1 MQKERAPKRE
11 IFGWAMFD
19 FANSSYTTVIVTVV
33 YAIVFPQI
41 IVGDAPE
48 YRMGNLLWSIGLS
61 LSYVIVVATAP
72 ILGAI
77 MDFSASKKKFLFA
90 SYLFT
95 ILLTAALFFV
105 RPGDVW
111 LGVTLLVLSN
121 YGFAAGESFAG
132 AFLPDLGPP
141 EDLGKISGFAW
152 GIGYF
157 GGLVSTALVLAL
169 IEPGGGPTN
178 PDNPSLPF
186 IGPVTAAFFLLAGIP
201 TFLLLKERGTAQ
213 TLPAG
218 ETMFKI
224 GFHRLFATLKEIGD
238 FRDLTMFLASLFFSQ
253 AGLYVVI
260 SFAFIY
266 GAQVIHW
273 SAGAMAM
280 MFIITQFTAAGGA
293 ILFGLL
299 QDRIGS
305 IRTYMMT
312 LVLWIVAVALIYGTN
327 DLTAWINE
335 TFAKDYKAES
345 VFLFIGC
352 LAGLGLGAT
361 QSAGRAIVG
370 IFSPESKSG
379 EFFGFW
385 GQSSKLSAIVG
396 VLGTGLLQNMIG
408 LQKAILF
415 TVVLFILGMIVSF
428 YVNEAR
434 DRKMAAEHEG
444 E

>member
-1 MQKERAPKRE
+1 
-11 IFGWAMFD
+11 
-19 FANSSYTTVIVTVV
+19 
-33 YAIVFPQI
+33 
-41 IVGDAPE
+41 
-48 YRMGNLLWSIGLS
+48 MGNLLWSIGLS

-152 GIGYF
+152 GIGYI
-157 GGLVSTALVLAL
+157 GGLISTALVLE
-169 IEPGGGPTN
+169 IVKPGGGLTN

-238 FRDLTMFLASLFFSQ
+238 FRDLTIFLASLFFSQ

-273 SAGAMAM
+273 SAGAMAL

-327 DLTAWINE
+327 DLTVWINE

-345 VFLFIGC
+345 IFLFIGC

-434 DRKMAAEHEG
+434 GRKMAAEHEG

>member
-152 GIGYF
+152 GIGYI
-157 GGLVSTALVLAL
+157 GGLISTALVLE
-169 IEPGGGPTN
+169 IVKPGGGLTN

-238 FRDLTMFLASLFFSQ
+238 FRDLTIFLASLFFSQ

-327 DLTAWINE
+327 DLTTWINE

-345 VFLFIGC
+345 IFLFIGC

-434 DRKMAAEHEG
+434 GRKMAAEHEG

>member
-1 MQKERAPKRE
+1 
-11 IFGWAMFD
+11 MFD

-33 YAIVFPQI
+33 YAIVFPTV

-48 YRMGNLLWSIGLS
+48 YRTGNLLWSIALS

-72 ILGAI
+72 VLGAI
-77 MDFSASKKKFLFA
+77 MDFTASKKRFLLA

-95 ILLTAALFFV
+95 VVLTAALFFV

-111 LGVTLLVLSN
+111 LGVILILLSN
-121 YGFAAGESFAG
+121 YGFAAGESFAS
-132 AFLPDLGPP
+132 AFLPELGPP

-157 GGLVSTALVLAL
+157 GGLVSTALVLAML
-169 IEPGGGPTN
+169 EPGGPSQ
-178 PDNPSLPF
+178 PDNPALPW
-186 IGPVTAAFFLLAGIP
+186 IGPVTAAFFLLAGLP
-201 TFLLLKERGTAQ
+201 TFLLLKERGVAH
-213 TLPAG
+213 TLPPG
-218 ETMFKI
+218 ETLLTI
-224 GFHRLFATLKEIGD
+224 GFRRLMITLKEISD
-238 FRDLTMFLASLFFSQ
+238 FRDLTVFLASLFFSQ

-273 SAGAMAM
+273 SKDSLAL

-293 ILFGLL
+293 IVCGLL
-299 QDRIGS
+299 QDRVGS
-305 IRTYMMT
+305 IRTYIMT
-312 LVLWIVAVALIYGTN
+312 LLLWIVAVALIYATN
-327 DLTAWINE
+327 DVTDLINS
-335 TFAKDYKAES
+335 TFDKDYRAET

-370 IFSPESKSG
+370 LFSPESKSG

-385 GQSSKLSAIVG
+385 GQSSKMSAIVG
-396 VLGTGLLQNMIG
+396 VLGTGLLQNMVG

-415 TVVLFILGMIVSF
+415 TIVLFLLGMIISLL
-428 YVNEAR
+428 VNEKR
-434 DRKMAAEHEG
+434 GRMMAVQHDNE
-444 E
+444 

>member
-1 MQKERAPKRE
+1 
-11 IFGWAMFD
+11 MFD

-33 YAIVFPQI
+33 YAVVFPQI

-61 LSYVIVVATAP
+61 ISYLIVVATAP

-77 MDFSASKKKFLFA
+77 MDFSAAKKKFLFA

-95 ILLTAALFFV
+95 VLLTAALFFV

-111 LGVTLLVLSN
+111 LGLTLLVLSN
-121 YGFAAGESFAG
+121 YGFSAGESFAG

-157 GGLVSTALVLAL
+157 GGLFSTALVLSML
-169 IEPGGGPTN
+169 DPGGGPTN
-178 PDNPSLPF
+178 PDNPLLPYV
-186 IGPVTAAFFLLAGIP
+186 GPVTAAFFLIAGIP

-213 TLPAG
+213 TLPPG
-218 ETMFKI
+218 ETMLMI
-224 GFHRLFATLKEIGD
+224 GFRRLLVTLKEIGD
-238 FRDLTMFLASLFFSQ
+238 FRDLSIFLVSLFFSQ

-266 GAQVIHW
+266 GAQIIQW
-273 SAGAMAM
+273 SSGAMAL
-280 MFIITQFTAAGGA
+280 MFVITQFTAAAGA
-293 ILFGLL
+293 VLFGLI
-299 QDRIGS
+299 QDRTGS
-305 IRTYMMT
+305 IRTYMIT
-312 LVLWIVAVALIYGTN
+312 LVLWIIAVALIYGTN
-327 DLTAWINE
+327 DLTAFINR
-335 TFAKDYKAES
+335 TFSKDYRAET
-345 VFLFIGC
+345 VFLVIGC

-361 QSAGRAIVG
+361 QSAGRAVVG

-385 GQSSKLSAIVG
+385 GQSSKLSAIFG
-396 VLGTGLLQNMIG
+396 VLGTGLLQSLIG
-408 LQKAILF
+408 LQNAILF
-415 TVVLFILGMIVSF
+415 TVVLFILGMVVSI
-428 YVNEAR
+428 YVNEER
-434 DRKMAAEHEG
+434 GRKMAIEHEG

>member
-152 GIGYF
+152 GIGYI
-157 GGLVSTALVLAL
+157 GGLISTALVLE
-169 IEPGGGPTN
+169 IVKPGGGLTN

-434 DRKMAAEHEG
+434 GRKMAAEHEG